1 MIVERFK
8 NADPLPVYRHLRDA
22 GRGLPEGL
30 RYVDSW
36 VEPNFDRCFQVMECD
51 DAALL
56 QEWVL
61 HWAGPRGLRDHPGGA
76 LGRDAGGRR
85 AAALRHWISGAP
97 QRRPPRPARARSS
110 SGASSTSPCRRSS
123 ARWISQ
129 SASHGFLGSSGPW
142 TYVPSTEPERAPS

>member
-1 MIVERFK
+1 VLFMIVERFK

-56 QEWVL
+56 QQWVL
-61 HWAGPRGLRDHPGGA
+61 HWAGLADFEIIPVVRSADT
-76 LGRDAGGRR
+76 R
-85 AAALRHWISGAP
+85 A
-97 QRRPPRPARARSS
+97 
-110 SGASSTSPCRRSS
+110 
-123 ARWISQ
+123 
-129 SASHGFLGSSGPW
+129 
-142 TYVPSTEPERAPS
+142 VVEPLL

>member
-1 MIVERFK
+1 MLFMIVERFK

-61 HWAGPRGLRDHPGGA
+61 HWAGLGA
-76 LGRDAGGRR
+76 PISRVS
-85 AAALRHWISGAP
+85 AAASCDAV
-97 QRRPPRPARARSS
+97 
-110 SGASSTSPCRRSS
+110 TSPSR
-123 ARWISQ
+123 
-129 SASHGFLGSSGPW
+129 
-142 TYVPSTEPERAPS
+142 